1 MRSQDENIKENQKG
15 TKLVFSPKFGSQRSF
30 KFQPQFFNCALTAM
44 VVFYIK
50 SSLVRKTACKSSEL
64 TPSFMFRCTQFLS
77 VNATNTQHTQNWVET
92 GIRGSNKLGPKGRVS
107 LHITLVKMENFESKI
122 FRG

>member
-1 MRSQDENIKENQKG
+1 LVPSFGETGDKMRSQDENIKENQKG

-92 GIRGSNKLGPKGRVS
+92 GIRGSN
-107 LHITLVKMENFESKI
+107 
-122 FRG
+122 